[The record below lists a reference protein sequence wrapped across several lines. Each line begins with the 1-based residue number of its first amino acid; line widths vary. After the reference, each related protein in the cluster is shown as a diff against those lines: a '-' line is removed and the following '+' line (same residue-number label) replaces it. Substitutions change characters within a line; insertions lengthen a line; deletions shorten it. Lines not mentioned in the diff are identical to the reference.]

1 MSGDNVVA
9 LLNQVLA
16 RLSVIE
22 ARVGVDGSSAAAG
35 SASSAASELPPR
47 IAAFDAYCAANLD
60 PFVAA
65 YTKLGGDAAAAGT
78 NIKEAWAELR
88 NFLVMA
94 CHCKEPTQAALPGL
108 LAGLGAKLGAAK
120 KFINRNEW
128 ENHTKALSEG
138 IACLNW

>member
-1 MSGDNVVA
+1 MSDNVVA

-22 ARVGVDGSSAAAG
+22 AKVGVDGAAASAG
-35 SASSAASELPPR
+35 SASGASELPAR
-47 IAAFDAYCAANLD
+47 IAAFDEYSATYLD

-65 YTKLGGDAAAAGT
+65 YKKLGGDAEAAGN
-78 NIKEAWAELR
+78 NIKEAWQEMR
-88 NFLVMA
+88 SFLLMA
-94 CHCKEPTQAALPGL
+94 CHCKEPPQTALPGL
-108 LAGLGAKLGAAK
+108 LTGLGAKLQASK

>member
-9 LLNQVLA
+9 LLHQVLA
-16 RLSVIE
+16 RLSAIE
-22 ARVGVDGSSAAAG
+22 SKIGVSGASSGSGAG
-35 SASSAASELPPR
+35 STSNDVPPR
-47 IAAFDAYCAANLD
+47 IAAFDAYYGANLD

-65 YTKLGGDAAAAGT
+65 YTKLGGDAEAAGN
-78 NIKEAWAELR
+78 NIKEAWGELR

-94 CHCKEPTQAALPGL
+94 CHCKEPAQADLPPL
-108 LAGLGAKLGAAK
+108 LAGLGAKLQAAK